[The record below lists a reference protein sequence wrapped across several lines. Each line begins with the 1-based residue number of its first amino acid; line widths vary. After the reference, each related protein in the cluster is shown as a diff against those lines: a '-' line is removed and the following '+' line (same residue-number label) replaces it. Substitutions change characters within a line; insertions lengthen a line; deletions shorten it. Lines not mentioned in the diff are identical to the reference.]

1 MFICQAFCIL
11 QPPATVALTW
21 HHLGSWDSSIYL
33 HSSSP
38 YLLTFICHRTHSRPV
53 KGAIWEQKLCLHH
66 CTNRLSLIKLSCF
79 SDFADGYFH
88 CEPHLVMKFVVRRNV
103 THSFTQKHTHK
114 HTNTIN
120 QFPSWWNKQY
130 PAFKNGVLLSEL
142 LIGPLRVG
150 EFG

>member
-53 KGAIWEQKLCLHH
+53 KGAIWEQKLCPHH

-88 CEPHLVMKFVVRRNV
+88 CEPHLVMKFVV
-103 THSFTQKHTHK
+103 SQEECYTQFHT
-114 HTNTIN
+114 HTNTQI
-120 QFPSWWNKQY
+120 QSISS
-130 PAFKNGVLLSEL
+130 LLGGTNSIRRLKMVCCCQSCL
-142 LIGPLRVG
+142 LVPWG
-150 EFG
+150 